1 MPYKGAA
8 KASEGS
14 AQSDNQRHKA
24 FALSPPMSVWGRLMR
39 DVMDG
44 LEVHL
49 GGSVSET
56 QRMAAELERTYGHRP
71 QLDAPAPK
79 PYRQSRRGGPTDDGG
94 RRPSPLKSHLRA
106 YGRAYRRSRS

>member
-1 MPYKGAA
+1 M
-8 KASEGS
+8 
-14 AQSDNQRHKA
+14 AQGFCPQSH
-24 FALSPPMSVWGRLMR
+24 PMSVWGRLTR

-79 PYRQSRRGGPTDDGG
+79 PISAEPP
-94 RRPSPLKSHLRA
+94 RRP
-106 YGRAYRRSRS
+106 YR